1 VVKGRHTLLL
11 PASELPNGELRMTDS
26 QFIRALPGPLRQPQ
40 NLATL
45 ISVGF
50 HTLVFIGL
58 AAMPLVS
65 TNQDDRIVDLVT
77 LSPSE
82 LQQLPPSSTT
92 ALPPGATDTLPV
104 PLPPGLESYIPGDS
118 ALIPVPDMPLPE
130 PPPVGMPPR
139 QDLFPAPLGPLLPM
153 PSPNSGR
160 WIPTNPRW
168 RTTAPGN
175 TSPIGPVPLPPP
187 QTGAAT
193 PPATP
198 PEATGNPAVRPAI
211 SASGALGG
219 ISTWLS
225 GVYTQFGQNNVT
237 LGLNSPL
244 SYSYPKAAC
253 AQKLSGQVYVG
264 AVFAAQS
271 GALAS
276 GPSVL
281 QTSQQTILDEAAVNA
296 VKNARVESTG
306 MNQARTF
313 TFDFQYSE
321 EACGGT
327 RAPAP
332 SSPAPSDAPTSTPR
346 PSAPASSPASTERPK
361 PEPAASPSAPPAD
374 KPSPAPATP
383 APTPEQA
390 SPPPSP
396 PPAAPSPSPE
406 APAAPTPAP
415 S

>member
-65 TNQDDRIVDLVT
+65 TNQDERIVDLVT

-130 PPPVGMPPR
+130 PPPIGMPPR

-153 PSPNSGR
+153 PSPDSGR
-160 WIPTNPRW
+160 WIPNNPRW
-168 RTTAPGN
+168 RTPAPGN
-175 TSPIGPVPLPPP
+175 TSPVGPIGPVPLPPP
-187 QTGAAT
+187 QTAAAT

-198 PEATGNPAVRPAI
+198 PEATGNPVVRPAI

-225 GVYTQFGQNNVT
+225 GVYTQFGQNNVA
-237 LGLNSPL
+237 LGLNTSL

-253 AQKLSGQVYVG
+253 AQKLSGKVYVG

-271 GALAS
+271 GTLVS

-296 VKNARVESTG
+296 VKNAGVEGTG

-313 TFDFQYSE
+313 SFDFQYSE

-332 SSPAPSDAPTSTPR
+332 DSPAPSGAPTSTPR
-346 PSAPASSPASTERPK
+346 PSSPAPNSGS
-361 PEPAASPSAPPAD
+361 SPSAAPAD

-383 APTPEQA
+383 APTPEPSA
-390 SPPPSP
+390 APPSP
-396 PPAAPSPSPE
+396 PATPSSPPE

>member
-1 VVKGRHTLLL
+1 
-11 PASELPNGELRMTDS
+11 MTDS

-92 ALPPGATDTLPV
+92 ALPPGATETLPV

-153 PSPNSGR
+153 PSPDSGR
-160 WIPTNPRW
+160 WIPNNPRW
-168 RTTAPGN
+168 RTPAPGN
-175 TSPIGPVPLPPP
+175 TSPVGPIGPVPLPPP
-187 QTGAAT
+187 QTAAAT
-193 PPATP
+193 PPAAP
-198 PEATGNPAVRPAI
+198 PEATGNPTVRPAI
-211 SASGALGG
+211 SDSGALGG
-219 ISTWLS
+219 MSTWLS
-225 GVYTQFGQNNVT
+225 GVYTQFGQNNVV
-237 LGLNSPL
+237 LGLKTPL

-271 GALAS
+271 GTLVS
-276 GPSVL
+276 GPTVL
-281 QTSQQTILDEAAVNA
+281 RTSQQPILDEAAINA
-296 VKNARVESTG
+296 VKSAGVESTG

-327 RAPAP
+327 GAPAP
-332 SSPAPSDAPTSTPR
+332 SAPAPSGAPASTPR
-346 PSAPASSPASTERPK
+346 PSSPTPSTSPAPADKPK
-361 PEPAASPSAPPAD
+361 PSPAASPSAPPAD

-383 APTPEQA
+383 APTPE
-390 SPPPSP
+390 
-396 PPAAPSPSPE
+396 PAAPSPSPPTAPSPPPE